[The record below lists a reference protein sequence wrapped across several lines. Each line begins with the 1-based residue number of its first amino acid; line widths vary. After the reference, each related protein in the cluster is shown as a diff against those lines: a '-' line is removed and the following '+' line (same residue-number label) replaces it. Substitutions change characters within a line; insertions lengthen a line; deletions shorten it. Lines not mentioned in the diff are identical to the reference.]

1 MTESL
6 SIRKEKFLKVANEIR
21 ETQLRDKIKKD
32 YCQRKNINL
41 HYIDYTQNIKEEL
54 NNIIGYYANPEPS

>member
-6 SIRKEKFLKVANEIR
+6 SIRKEKF
-21 ETQLRDKIKKD
+21 IK
-32 YCQRKNINL
+32 L

-54 NNIIGYYANPEPS
+54 NKIISYYANHEPS